1 MNKKVMAS
9 ALLGFC
15 LLTSSVFAALPKEG
29 VYEKHSADGT
39 LEARM
44 HVMGQQGETKYTFGY
59 GNEYAQIIWVE
70 SFMSNGEKHAEFA
83 TKYIWKRDDV
93 GAAETALILDRQG
106 VEDLKA
112 GEVATPIYAQDMGS
126 FSFDGNGKANVY
138 VRQGF
143 CGEPQSWKNGR
154 VAASFSGNFNYV
166 NNDLNFTPLSMAY
179 VIEATGNPSRLLS
192 AEEANQEWNQAKLRI
207 KKAGPRYE
215 FVENMMEQ
223 GLLVKL
229 DAQMGH
235 DLDMRGWTGR
245 GVLMGSDVRLR
256 SNTTTDSSIIG
267 MLDLNEAVEVK
278 GYEKGLDGRGWY
290 YVKKA
295 NGLEGFAAAQF
306 IDLR

>member
-1 MNKKVMAS
+1 MNKKLIAS
-9 ALLGFC
+9 ALMGLC
-15 LLTSSVFAALPKEG
+15 MLASSALAALPKEG
-29 VYEKHSADGT
+29 VYEKHSNDGT

-44 HVMGQQGETKYTFGY
+44 YVMGENGATKYTFGY

-70 SFMSNGEKHAEFA
+70 SYMSNGEKHAEFA

-106 VEDLKA
+106 VEDLKN
-112 GEVATPIYAQDMGS
+112 GELTTPIYAQDMGA
-126 FSFDGNGKANVY
+126 FSFDGNGRANVS
-138 VRQGF
+138 VRPGF
-143 CGEPQSWKNGR
+143 VGEPQSWKNGK
-154 VAASFSGNFNYV
+154 VAASFTGDFNYV
-166 NNDLNFTPLSMAY
+166 ADNLTFTPLSMAY
-179 VIEATGNPSRLLS
+179 VIESTGNPDRLLK
-192 AEEANQEWNQAKLRI
+192 AEEVNQEWNQWKLRI

-223 GLLVKL
+223 GLLVKI
-229 DAQMGH
+229 DAALGS
-235 DLDMRGWTGR
+235 DVNMRGWYGR

-256 SNTTTDSSIIG
+256 SNTTTESEIIG
-267 MLDLNEAVEVK
+267 MLDLDENVEVK

-295 NGLEGFAAAQF
+295 NGQEGFAAAQF